1 MDYLNTLEKAIT
13 YIEEHLGDVGAEE
26 VACHTG
32 YSYYHLTRL
41 FSAVIGESLGSY
53 IKKRRLAE
61 SAQKLLYTDMRI
73 IDIAMQYGFE
83 SSEAFSRAF
92 KSVYKTSPVI
102 YRKNRIETII
112 SAKKPLSYQLLSH
125 VAFGVT
131 VKPAIINTSDILVAG
146 IRGKTSL
153 NHNTIPLLWQQFI
166 NVHASIPN
174 TSLSGRT
181 FGICEYDE
189 SESGDTPYTMNGDVI
204 FSEVVGTEVTSFE
217 AMPDWAIAKT
227 IKAGKYAVFTHKGSL
242 KNLIKTY
249 NYIWGT
255 WFLGSKVE
263 LDCRE
268 DFEVYDQRFLGY
280 DHPESQMDIYIPV
293 V

>member
-26 VACHTG
+26 VACHIG

-41 FSAVIGESLGSY
+41 FSAVIGESIGSY

-73 IDIAMQYGFE
+73 IDIAMQNGFE

-102 YRKNRIETII
+102 YRRNRMETII
-112 SAKKPLSYQLLSH
+112 SSKKPLSQQLLSH
-125 VAFGVT
+125 IAFGVT
-131 VKPAIINTSDILVAG
+131 VKPEIINISEIRVAG

-166 NVHASIPN
+166 DLYASNPDA
-174 TSLSGRT
+174 SPHVRT

-189 SESGDTPYTMNGDVI
+189 SESDDTPYTMNGDVI
-204 FSEVVGTEVTSFE
+204 FSEVVGAEVESFE
-217 AMPDWAIAKT
+217 NMPDWAVAKT

-242 KNLIKTY
+242 KNLNKTY

-255 WFLGSKVE
+255 WFLGCKVE

-268 DFEVYDQRFLGY
+268 DFEVYDQRFLGR